1 MLSVPQVPL
10 CLAIIFGVLSGQSH
24 ARHRLLPL
32 CSPLRHRG
40 RRVPTQPLPALPGTA
55 AVGLPGDPPQ
65 LRQTRRHGQA
75 LVSSA
80 PRGRF
85 RTAVK
90 TQVQVSWIPL
100 IDVERLMTA
109 LVNAVDQAA
118 RGHRDV
124 GYVCLID
131 GLREAEVSAVAG
143 APWGGALLR
152 RYLELLDVYTVRYDV
167 CREAEEPR
175 DEPSLLA
182 ESRLLADPPLAI
194 VEMDEEEVDSCLTS

>member
-1 MLSVPQVPL
+1 MRDIVCSRCVHRYVIEGVGSPPSL
-10 CLAIIFGVLSGQSH
+10 CPRCQE
-24 ARHRLLPL
+24 
-32 CSPLRHRG
+32 PLRWVSRETH
-40 RRVPTQPLPALPGTA
+40 T
-55 AVGLPGDPPQ
+55 Q